1 MTNKTATLLAAVCLA
16 VAAVC
21 YATGHGIST
30 VVVVWIGFALAIWSE
45 RGKLSAFSTAGWMAA
60 RAEGKWR
67 FAIRYMLWLVSLGL
81 VLRISDY
88 LLFHHVFRNMT
99 DDLIIDIVIGFLC
112 GLAIWKVGEKKF
124 MSAL

>member
-1 MTNKTATLLAAVCLA
+1 
-16 VAAVC
+16 
-21 YATGHGIST
+21 
-30 VVVVWIGFALAIWSE
+30 
-45 RGKLSAFSTAGWMAA
+45 MAA